1 MSQDMQKKYWPRLEK
16 TSDVLIGYSDY
27 FEEKNGLKIPA
38 NTNLKIKTL
47 MLKTMNLFPSSQFL
61 A

>member
-1 MSQDMQKKYWPRLEK
+1 MEK

-47 MLKTMNLFPSSQFL
+47 MLRTMNLFLVVIL